1 MVISN
6 EQFQPLTGF
15 DKSILDFE
23 KRNYKYA
30 GQKESDAKDAFKMT
44 PPQYYQHLN
53 KLVDHPEAEEY
64 APMVVQRLRR
74 LRDKGVAQRT
84 GGLKNG

>member
-6 EQFQPLTGF
+6 EQFKPLTGF

-23 KRNYKYA
+23 KRSYKHA
-30 GQKESDAKDAFKMT
+30 GIKEGDAREAFKLT

-53 KLVDHPEAEEY
+53 NLIDHPEAEEY
-64 APMVVQRLRR
+64 APTVVHRLRS
-74 LRDKGVAQRT
+74 LREKRT
-84 GGLKNG
+84 QEQFKRG

>member
-15 DKSILDFE
+15 DKSVLDFE
-23 KRNYKYA
+23 KLNYKYA
-30 GQKESDAKDAFKMT
+30 GAKESDALEKFKMT

-53 KLVDHPEAEEY
+53 RLIDHPDAEQY

-74 LRDKGVAQRT
+74 IREKGMKGRA
-84 GGLKNG
+84 GGIKDG